1 MNILQ
6 NVKTYEGNHSMNDNY
21 YDQLST
27 DELRDLLIEMIME
40 LTTEERNQLWEM
52 LKAKG
57 LI

>member
-6 NVKTYEGNHSMNDNY
+6 NVKIDEENHSMNDNY

>member
-6 NVKTYEGNHSMNDNY
+6 DVKTDKGSHSMNDNY

-40 LTTEERNQLWEM
+40 LTTEERNQLWEI

>member
-6 NVKTYEGNHSMNDNY
+6 DVKTVKGNHSMNDNY

-27 DELRDLLIEMIME
+27 DELRDLLIEMIMA
-40 LTTEERNQLWEM
+40 LTTEEQDQLWEM

>member
-6 NVKTYEGNHSMNDNY
+6 DVKTDKGNHSMNDNY

-52 LKAKG
+52 LKVKG